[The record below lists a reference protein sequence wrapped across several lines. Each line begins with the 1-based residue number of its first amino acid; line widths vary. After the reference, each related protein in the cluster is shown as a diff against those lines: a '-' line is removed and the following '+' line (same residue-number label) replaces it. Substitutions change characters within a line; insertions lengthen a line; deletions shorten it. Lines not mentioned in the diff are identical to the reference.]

1 VGDHWLEKDAAARR
15 LSPTAVS
22 FLIMPEL
29 RDKIVGC
36 IVGGAIG
43 DAMGGPYEG
52 RNRPFRVSPNVFGP
66 LSDDTQLTLATCE
79 AIIETGMP
87 EPQAVAKSFL
97 RWFRERRISG
107 VGASTLKALRD
118 LDAGAHWALAGRKG
132 EMAAGNGAA
141 MRIAPVA
148 FFVDASLDESLTLV
162 RDICRITHHNDE
174 AYAGALA
181 VVLAIQ
187 AVLNNPK
194 ISAEVLLAQIAEELP
209 HTAVREQLLRLA
221 GLQGQTIGSIAQ
233 RFGCSGYVVES
244 VPLALYA
251 AAEFAHLSFNDA
263 LTYLIEAGGDT
274 DTIASIAGQVIGTRI
289 GLGAL
294 PDELMTRLP
303 DHDFVLSTAERF
315 AATAEEASIVLRRT

>member
-1 VGDHWLEKDAAARR
+1 
-15 LSPTAVS
+15 
-22 FLIMPEL
+22 MPGM

-52 RNRPFRVSPNVFGP
+52 RKGPVSVSLDTFGP

-79 AIIETGMP
+79 AIIETGKP
-87 EPQAVAKSFL
+87 EPEAIAKSFL
-97 RWFRERRISG
+97 RWYRERRISG
-107 VGASTLKALRD
+107 IGASTLKALRD

-132 EMAAGNGAA
+132 DMAAGNGAA

-148 FFVDASLDESLTLV
+148 FFADPHRDDSLNLI

-181 VVLAIQ
+181 VVLAMQ
-187 AVLNNPK
+187 AVLKDPNIK
-194 ISAEVLLAQIAEELP
+194 ADVLLTQIIEKLP
-209 HTAVREQLLRLA
+209 HTAVRNQFVQLIELH
-221 GLQGQTIGSIAQ
+221 GQSIASIAQ

-251 AAEFAHLSFNDA
+251 AAEFSHSRFNDV
-263 LTYLIEAGGDT
+263 LTNLIEVGGDT
-274 DTIASIAGQVIGTRI
+274 DTIASIAGQIIGARI
-289 GLGAL
+289 GLSAL
-294 PDELMTRLP
+294 PRKLITRLP
-303 DHDFVLSTAERF
+303 DRDFILSTAERF
-315 AATAEEASIVLRRT
+315 GETVEALFGTA

>member
-1 VGDHWLEKDAAARR
+1 M
-15 LSPTAVS
+15 S
-22 FLIMPEL
+22 EL
-29 RDKIVGC
+29 RDGIIGC

-52 RNRPFRVSPNVFGP
+52 KQGPIKVSPGVLGA

-79 AIIETGMP
+79 AIIESGKP
-87 EPQAVAKSFL
+87 EPEAIANSFL
-97 RWFRERRISG
+97 RWFRERRLSG

-148 FFVDASLDESLTLV
+148 FFTDPDTYESLTLV

-181 VVLAIQ
+181 VVLAIR
-187 AVLNNPK
+187 AVLRDPNTTT
-194 ISAEVLLAQIAEELP
+194 EVLFTRIIEGLP
-209 HTAVREQLLRLA
+209 HTAVREQFLRLA
-221 GLQGQTIGSIAQ
+221 DLQGQSIAFVAQ
-233 RFGCSGYVVES
+233 RLGSSGYVVES

-251 AAEFAHLSFNDA
+251 AAEFADRTFTDVLMHV
-263 LTYLIEAGGDT
+263 IEAGGDT
-274 DTIASIAGQVIGTRI
+274 DTIASIAGQIIGTKI
-289 GLGAL
+289 GFAAL
-294 PDELMTRLP
+294 PHQFIARLP
-303 DHDFVLSTAERF
+303 DRDFVLSTAERF
-315 AATAEEASIVLRRT
+315 ADGVEKAMFGLTRP